1 MKLNETPLAIVD
13 LETTGVSPQADR
25 VIEVGV
31 ICVDHGTISQ
41 RWQRLVQP
49 DTRISQHIERITGIN
64 NAMVADAPRF
74 ADIADELLTL
84 LAGRVFVAHNARF
97 DYGFLKAEFSRLGLR
112 FAPKQLCTVRLSRK
126 LFPQFR
132 SHSLDAVSARLGIA
146 NDARHRALGDAQAT
160 WQFLDHVLRSVDA
173 DSVAAAATQQ
183 IGKAALPKG
192 LDAGVVAALPEAPGI
207 YRFFDADG
215 GLLYIGKSNNIRAR
229 VQQHFSGDAM
239 RARTQRLHELVHD
252 VSCETTAGE
261 LGALL
266 KENAAIKRE
275 APLLN
280 RALRRTRELISARLQ
295 EDASGYLRVRLGNEL
310 DSSQPTALFRNRSRA
325 RETLLKLSAEQRLC
339 KKLLGLE
346 SGKGP
351 CFDFQLKRCKG
362 ACIGEEAALLHNL
375 RLQTALQPLALRA
388 WPHAGPIAIVE
399 QNADR
404 EDWHVIHRWCYL
416 GTARCETDA
425 RELAGLR
432 GSFDLDTYRILLRG
446 LRRARGNI
454 VLLGCAAEQ
463 TAAAAD

>member
-1 MKLNETPLAIVD
+1 MKLSETPLAIVD
-13 LETTGVSPQADR
+13 LETTGVSPLADR

-31 ICVDHGTISQ
+31 ICIDAGTISQ

-49 DTRISQHIERITGIN
+49 DTRISPHIERITGIN

-74 ADIADELLTL
+74 AGIAEELLAL

-97 DYGFLKAEFSRLGLR
+97 DYGFLKAEFTRLGLR

-126 LFPQFR
+126 LFPQYR
-132 SHSLDAVSARLGIA
+132 SHGLDAVSARLGIA
-146 NDARHRALGDAQAT
+146 NEARHRALGDALAT
-160 WQFLDHVLRSVDA
+160 WQFLDHVLRTVDA
-173 DSVAAAATQQ
+173 DAVAAAASQQ

-192 LDAGVVAALPEAPGI
+192 LDPASVATLPESPGI

-229 VQQHFSGDAM
+229 VQQHFSGDVM
-239 RARTQRLHELVHD
+239 RARTQRLHELVHS
-252 VSCETTAGE
+252 VTHETTAGE

-275 APLLN
+275 SPLLN
-280 RALRRTRELISARLQ
+280 RALRRTRELVAVQLQ
-295 EDASGYLRVRLGNEL
+295 TDAGGYLRVRLSSEL
-310 DSSQPTALFRNRSRA
+310 DSVQPQAVFSPIWFRNRSRA

-346 SGKGP
+346 TGKGP

-362 ACIGEEAALLHNL
+362 ACIGEESAVLHNL

-388 WPHAGPIAIVE
+388 WPYAGAIALVE
-399 QNADR
+399 QHADR
-404 EDWHVIHRWCYL
+404 EDWHVINHWCHL
-416 GTARCETDA
+416 GTARCESDA
-425 RELAGLR
+425 RDLASQR
-432 GSFDLDTYRILLRG
+432 GSLDLDTYRILLRG
-446 LRRARGNI
+446 LRRARASI
-454 VLLGCAAEQ
+454 VILDS
-463 TAAAAD
+463 TAH